1 MTPAIVVDSVTF
13 SFPLRQ
19 GSGSRIRRARH
30 QHTQRRREV
39 LRNVSLRVEPGEVL
53 GIVGRNGSGKSTLIK
68 LLAGVLKADTGSV
81 QVQGRVAPMVE
92 LGAGFEP
99 ELTVAENVVL
109 LGTLLGR
116 SSGICRERLG
126 PVLEWAQLAGH
137 ERDPVRTLSSGMVAR
152 LAFSVAT
159 DLTPDV
165 LLIDEVFS
173 VGDAQFQEKSTDRMN
188 SLLSSGCAA
197 VFVSHDLES
206 VKKLCQRAVWL
217 EHGSVVAEGN
227 SDSIS
232 DQYLSSLAAPGD
244 L

>member
-1 MTPAIVVDSVTF
+1 M
-13 SFPLRQ
+13 
-19 GSGSRIRRARH
+19 
-30 QHTQRRREV
+30 

-53 GIVGRNGSGKSTLIK
+53 GIVGRNGSGKSTLVK
-68 LLAGVLKADTGSV
+68 LLAGVLKAESGSV

-116 SSGICRERLG
+116 SSRVCRERLK
-126 PVLEWAQLAGH
+126 PVLDWAQLAGH
-137 ERDPVRTLSSGMVAR
+137 ESDPVRTLSSGMVAR

-173 VGDAQFQEKSTDRMN
+173 VGDAQFQEKSMDRMN
-188 SLLSSGCAA
+188 TLLSTGCAA
-197 VFVSHDLES
+197 VFVSHDLTS
-206 VKKLCQRAVWL
+206 VRKLCQRAIWL
-217 EHGSVVAEGN
+217 EKGAAVAEG
-227 SDSIS
+227 DSASIA
-232 DQYLSSLAAPGD
+232 DMYMSSLATPGD
-244 L
+244 V

>member
-1 MTPAIVVDSVTF
+1 MTPAIAVDSVSF

-19 GSGSRIRRARH
+19 GSGSKIRQARRQGAH
-30 QHTQRRREV
+30 RRREV
-39 LRNVSLRVEPGEVL
+39 LRSVSLHVEPGEVL

-81 QVQGRVAPMVE
+81 HVQGRVAPMVE

-116 SSGICRERLG
+116 SSRVCRERLK
-126 PVLEWAQLAGH
+126 PVLDWAQLTGH
-137 ERDPVRTLSSGMVAR
+137 ESDPVRTLSSGMVAR

-173 VGDAQFQEKSTDRMN
+173 VGDAQFQEKSTARMN
-188 SLLSSGCAA
+188 SLLNSGCAA
-197 VFVSHDLES
+197 VFVSHDLVS
-206 VKKLCQRAVWL
+206 VRRLCQRAIWL
-217 EHGSVVAEGN
+217 EHGAVVAEGD

-232 DQYLSSLAAPGD
+232 NMYMSSLAAPGD

>member
-19 GSGSRIRRARH
+19 GSGSRIRRARP
-30 QHTQRRREV
+30 QNPQRRREV
-39 LRNVSLRVEPGEVL
+39 LRDVSLRVEPGEVL

-68 LLAGVLKADTGSV
+68 LLAGVLKADIGSV

-116 SSGICRERLG
+116 SSRTCRERLKH
-126 PVLEWAQLAGH
+126 VLDWAQLTGH
-137 ERDPVRTLSSGMVAR
+137 ESDPVRTLSSGMVAR

-165 LLIDEVFS
+165 ILIDEVFS
-173 VGDAQFQEKSTDRMN
+173 VGDAQFQEKSTERMN

-197 VFVSHDLES
+197 VFVSHDLAT
-206 VKKLCQRAVWL
+206 VKKLCQRAIWL
-217 EHGSVVAEGN
+217 EHGAVVAEGN
-227 SDSIS
+227 SDRIS
-232 DQYLSSLAAPGD
+232 DMYMSSLAAPGD